1 VGKEQ
6 IDPNFIAVLREEPKR
21 GPSFDR
27 TRTDQ
32 GQSLT
37 FPSKKEIPAISN

>member
-1 VGKEQ
+1 MGREQ

-27 TRTDQ
+27 TRTVY
-32 GQSLT
+32 GQSLSS
-37 FPSKKEIPAISN
+37 PSKKEIPAINN